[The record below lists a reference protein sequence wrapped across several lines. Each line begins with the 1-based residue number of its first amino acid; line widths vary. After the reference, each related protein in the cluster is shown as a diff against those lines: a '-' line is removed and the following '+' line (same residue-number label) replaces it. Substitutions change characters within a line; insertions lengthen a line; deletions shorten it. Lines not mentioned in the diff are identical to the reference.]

1 MNDISGA
8 AEVHD
13 HRYGASAERF
23 ENYACTIV
31 AKRWKHEHISRSEV
45 LEDFRMTEPPAEE
58 NSLLDPKG
66 SHKLLKAVPLRSVT
80 DHRKA
85 GQIAAQKGSRRA
97 QSKITSLPGNQA
109 ADENQLKF
117 GAGFRTARVTETQ
130 AASNA
135 RLRDK
140 KQFVAIL
147 GKLGIRLG
155 RRGYDRCRVTI
166 GRASERQI
174 SIQIPQL
181 GHPFLLV
188 VELA

>member
-1 MNDISGA
+1 MGQIRQNLFHLSHDIILSRKSHLVPYLWMNNISGP
-8 AEVHD
+8 AEVRD
-13 HRYGASAERF
+13 HRDGASAEGF

-109 ADENQLKF
+109 ADE
-117 GAGFRTARVTETQ
+117 
-130 AASNA
+130 
-135 RLRDK
+135 
-140 KQFVAIL
+140 
-147 GKLGIRLG
+147 
-155 RRGYDRCRVTI
+155 
-166 GRASERQI
+166 
-174 SIQIPQL
+174 
-181 GHPFLLV
+181 
-188 VELA
+188 